1 MIAHGSPG
9 VHRGGPGNRAAFP
22 GGREGNKLP
31 RGPFLRAE
39 DGNGMWARRSGK
51 ERESRRRAF
60 EAACVEHL
68 DALYASALKLTRDAT
83 RAEEL
88 VQDTYLR
95 ALRAEDGFEWGTNLK
110 AWLFRILTNT
120 FINDYRHRI
129 HERRYAERAAV
140 EPLYDEVL
148 DRQAREHAADPEASL
163 FTSFFRRDLERALD
177 ELPDEFRA
185 VVVLADLQGFAYK
198 EIADMLGCPIGT
210 VMSRLHRGR
219 RLLQRALVDYAVA
232 AGIVAPPAAVPGEG
246 DVPDGVIE
254 LRKRHGSAS

>member
-1 MIAHGSPG
+1 MRIG
-9 VHRGGPGNRAAFP
+9 F
-22 GGREGNKLP
+22 
-31 RGPFLRAE
+31 
-39 DGNGMWARRSGK
+39 K
-51 ERESRRRAF
+51 ESKRDETRRAF

-68 DALYASALKLTRDAT
+68 DALYASALRLARDET

-95 ALRAEDGFEWGTNLK
+95 AFRAADGFEWGTNLK

-120 FINDYRHRI
+120 FINDYRHRA

-148 DRQAREHAADPEASL
+148 DRQARAHAADPEAAL

-177 ELPDEFRA
+177 ELPDDFRVA
-185 VVVLADLQGFAYK
+185 VVLADVQGFSYK
-198 EIADMLGCPIGT
+198 EIAEMIGCPIGT

-219 RLLQRALVDYAVA
+219 RLLQRALVDHAVA
-232 AGIVAPPAAVPGEG
+232 AGLVGAPEEGSAVEPAEEPAGRPADLGEF
-246 DVPDGVIE
+246 
-254 LRKRHGSAS
+254 RRRHGGGA